1 MNEACSST
9 SDPATPAGSQVSQE
23 KVERA
28 KKNKERALKLRKTRN
43 RAQPY
48 TKSLP
53 NTSSADSGGAAT
65 PITHV
70 KTHSSALSIRD
81 SHAGYIIEEGP
92 VARAPVYRVAE
103 ESGMHCTVHLLMIYY

>member
-53 NTSSADSGGAAT
+53 NTSSADSGGATT

-70 KTHSSALSIRD
+70 KTHSLSIRD
-81 SHAGYIIEEGP
+81 SHAGYIIEEGA

-103 ESGMHCTVHLLMIYY
+103 ESGMHWHCTVHLLVIYY